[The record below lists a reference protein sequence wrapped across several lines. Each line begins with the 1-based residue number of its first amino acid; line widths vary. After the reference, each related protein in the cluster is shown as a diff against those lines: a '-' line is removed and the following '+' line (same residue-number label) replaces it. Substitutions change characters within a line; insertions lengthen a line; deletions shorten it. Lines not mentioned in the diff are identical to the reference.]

1 MRRIA
6 AVLGVLTLVLVV
18 LLAVRLK
25 VQDAQLKGPPGGSGE
40 IEGTEVRV
48 ASKLSGRLVELPVQK
63 GATVKKGDLLARL
76 DCIEPRQALA
86 EAEAR
91 LAAAQASARAA
102 RAQVMVAE
110 GQRQAQ
116 TRAVAVAEA
125 QAQGLAAQRD
135 ASKRQAERLDAVA
148 TDVAFSS
155 RDQVRASA
163 VGLEYQVTAAK
174 ASGQVS
180 AEQAR
185 AAGGQALAATAQAE
199 AAESQVH
206 VAETA
211 LDRARV
217 LVGECELRA
226 PRDAQVED
234 VLYEAGEL
242 VGPGVVVVKLVD
254 LTEAKA
260 TFYLPNAEVGA
271 IAPGMKATVVADALP
286 GQAFEG
292 TVRTVSLQAEFTPRN
307 IQTRSDR
314 DRLVYPV
321 EVVIPNPERTLRAG
335 MPVQVT
341 LAEAGK

>member
-18 LLAVRLK
+18 LLVVRLR
-25 VQDAQLKGPPGGSGE
+25 VQDAQLKGAPGGSGE
-40 IEGTEVRV
+40 IEGVEVRV
-48 ASKLSGRLVELPVQK
+48 ASKLSARIVELPARK
-63 GATVKKGDLLARL
+63 GASVKKGDLLARL
-76 DCIEPRQALA
+76 DCIEPGQALA

-91 LAAAQASARAA
+91 LASAEANVRAA
-102 RAQVMVAE
+102 RAQMVVAD

-163 VGLEYQVTAAK
+163 VGLEYQVTAAR

-199 AAESQVH
+199 AAQMQVR
-206 VAETA
+206 VAETG

-226 PRDAQVED
+226 PRD
-234 VLYEAGEL
+234 
-242 VGPGVVVVKLVD
+242 
-254 LTEAKA
+254 
-260 TFYLPNAEVGA
+260 AEVGA

-286 GQAFEG
+286 GQTFEG
-292 TVRTVSLQAEFTPRN
+292 TVSTVSLQAEFTPRN
-307 IQTRSDR
+307 IQTRTDR
-314 DRLVYPV
+314 DRLVFPIEVRIPNPDRLLRPGMPV
-321 EVVIPNPERTLRAG
+321 EVRIPRDAG
-335 MPVQVT
+335 T
-341 LAEAGK
+341 GAKG

>member
-18 LLAVRLK
+18 LLVVRLK
-25 VQDAQLKGPPGGSGE
+25 VQDSQLQGPPGGSGE

-48 ASKLSGRLVELPVQK
+48 ASKLSARIVELPVRK
-63 GATVKKGDLLARL
+63 GAAVKKGDLLVKL
-76 DCIEPRQALA
+76 DCIERGQVLA

-91 LAAAQASARAA
+91 LAAAQASVRAA
-102 RAQVMVAE
+102 QAQVVVAE

-135 ASKRQAERLDAVA
+135 ASRRQAERLDAVA
-148 TDVAFSS
+148 TDVAFSA
-155 RDQVRASA
+155 RDQVRAGA

-185 AAGGQALAATAQAE
+185 AAGGQAQAAAAQAE
-199 AAESQVH
+199 AAQSQVR

-211 LDRARV
+211 LERARV
-217 LVGECELRA
+217 LVGECELKA
-226 PRDAQVED
+226 PRDAEVED
-234 VLYEAGEL
+234 VLYEVGEL

-254 LTEAKA
+254 LSEAKA

-271 IAPGMKATVVADALP
+271 IAPGMKAAVVADALP
-286 GQAFEG
+286 GKTFEG

-307 IQTRSDR
+307 IQTRTDR

-321 EVVIPNPERTLRAG
+321 EVAIPNPGHALRAG

-341 LAEAGK
+341 LQGKAP